1 MRVTTDEAKD
11 GPRVSNE
18 RETES
23 TPERVVVVGAGLA
36 AVRTAEELRRAGYEG
51 ELVLVGDE
59 THLPYDRP
67 PLSKEVLRGDRDDT
81 TLRPSEFFGD
91 NRIELML
98 GAAARSVDTASRIL
112 TLSDGTE
119 LGYDELVVATGL
131 RPRRIPGLPDLAGVH
146 VLRSLEDSRAL
157 REAIVPGARALVVG
171 AGFIGCEVAAS
182 LRAREVEV
190 VLVEPQPTPLASVL
204 GAEVGALVTRLHTA
218 EGVDVR
224 AGVGLS
230 EIRGDGRVTSAVLG
244 DGRVTSAVLGDGSE
258 IDVDLVVLGI
268 GSIPATEWLEGSG
281 VEVENGVVC
290 DGTGRTST
298 PHVWAVGD
306 VASWQVPAGGRR
318 RIEHWTNAGEQ
329 ASVLAK
335 TIMGVEAGAAA
346 QVPYFWSDQYD
357 IKIQGLGAVT
367 ADDTVH
373 VVRDDGRKFLAYYE
387 RDGRF
392 VGAVGGGLPALVM
405 KSRAKIAAGAP
416 IDELLTA
423 AV

>member
-1 MRVTTDEAKD
+1 M
-11 GPRVSNE
+11 SNE

-81 TLRPSEFFGD
+81 TLRPSEFFGE

-182 LRAREVEV
+182 LRAREAEV

-244 DGRVTSAVLGDGSE
+244 DSSE

>member
-1 MRVTTDEAKD
+1 M
-11 GPRVSNE
+11 SNE

-81 TLRPSEFFGD
+81 TLRPSEFFGE

-98 GAAARSVDTASRIL
+98 GAAARSVDTASRTL

-230 EIRGDGRVTSAVLG
+230 EIRGDE
-244 DGRVTSAVLGDGSE
+244 RVTSAVLGDGSE

-268 GSIPATEWLEGSG
+268 GSTPATEWLEGSG

-387 RDGRF
+387 RDGRL

>member
-81 TLRPSEFFGD
+81 TLRPSEFFGE

>member
-157 REAIVPGARALVVG
+157 REAIVPAARALVVG

-230 EIRGDGRVTSAVLG
+230 EIRG

>member
-244 DGRVTSAVLGDGSE
+244 DSSE

-405 KSRAKIAAGAP
+405 KSRVKIAAGAP

-423 AV
+423 A

>member
-1 MRVTTDEAKD
+1 M
-11 GPRVSNE
+11 SNE

-244 DGRVTSAVLGDGSE
+244 DGSE

>member
-1 MRVTTDEAKD
+1 M
-11 GPRVSNE
+11 SNE

-81 TLRPSEFFGD
+81 TLRPSEFFGE

-98 GAAARSVDTASRIL
+98 GAAARSVDTASRTL

-230 EIRGDGRVTSAVLG
+230 EIRGDE
-244 DGRVTSAVLGDGSE
+244 RVTSAVLGDGSE

-268 GSIPATEWLEGSG
+268 GSTPATEWLEGSG

-290 DGTGRTST
+290 DGRGRTST

-387 RDGRF
+387 RDGRL